1 SLLDLISF
9 FIQCSGC
16 KGVVTAEVCQS
27 REDRDVLSKMVEEL
41 DEDTA
46 EYPLVQAGPYGRW
59 FHSEFCDF
67 LSILVAQ
74 CQHNI
79 IFDSYLMN
87 TIIVLLS
94 ELSNSFI
101 RAFRHTCTLAAVKL
115 ILSLLCWNTRG
126 DLLVFLLISF
136 KLQEKRAE
144 VESMM
149 NVIIKAVFLK
159 RYRDVLPE
167 IRSICMEELG
177 LWMKLYSSLF
187 LNDSYLK
194 YIGWMMSDKVPDVRL
209 KCVFGL
215 QVLYKDPLLLPKMDL
230 FTSRFKERLISMTLD
245 KDNDVALQTMKLLV
259 LISKMSEDLL
269 APEDYKQLL
278 QFVYSSQ
285 RPLAASAG
293 ELAVAQGSDAQ
304 QDTNEE
310 ERHRLQSF
318 AKLKALLHF
327 FQESE
332 LHQHVV
338 FLVDSLW
345 DCGASLLKDWPTL
358 TSALLLDSSSNT
370 SKEINHEQAL
380 LVEILVASVR
390 QAAEG
395 PVLAGRTGAKR
406 VMSAKEKKMQNEDC
420 LKLTSHLHLVL
431 PTLLSKVFI
440 PVDTLHLQI
449 TGVELF
455 NVLILDLHS
464 DQMLLEAASRSYF
477 HLCVDETTWCST
489 ARPARDALVQNWVD
503 RLKALLKDA
512 LQVKDLLLH
521 YTSICLFCSSCSHK
535 HKSHINT
542 CNIHLTSRPCVSL
555 YQEDAVDQRLQL
567 RFFCEKS
574 HHCLSHRE
582 LGVRQQ
588 AFVGVCDVLT
598 AHSYQRQLWDS
609 LPFCPLIY
617 SLSPKLQRAL
627 LTFTCEH
634 VFVGPNNN
642 SQSRVDQIAEEQR
655 LEDLHRRRNLLA
667 AYCKLIVHGVLE
679 MSMAAEVFTQ
689 YVKYYNDFGDI
700 IKETLYRTR
709 QMDKMESAR
718 TLVLCLQQLFVQLKH
733 KQERSSRPQEA
744 VQTFTSIKELARR
757 YALTF
762 SDLVKF
768 RECVVLI
775 HRSGIEFV
783 FQDFSQTADMT
794 APPYVSYLTI
804 LSEFSSKLLKP
815 DKKTMFSY
823 LQRLTANHITDMREE
838 CWQPLAY
845 YRSSLL
851 AAAEEED
858 AASNGSSDRKGCSTN
873 RVVDNAFAVPLE
885 PPSKRRSTEGSELCT
900 NNDESEDANV
910 DIEF

>member
-1 SLLDLISF
+1 MNKACNAQSHQQETVIDDWIEAYVEDRDSSLLDLISF

-16 KGVVTAEVCQS
+16 KGKLLCVS
-27 REDRDVLSKMVEEL
+27 SLYLSHIQKTEIGFMVEEL

-370 SKEINHEQAL
+370 SKEINHEAEQAL

-449 TGVELF
+449 TVP
-455 NVLILDLHS
+455 
-464 DQMLLEAASRSYF
+464 
-477 HLCVDETTWCST
+477 CVGFVFPSPK
-489 ARPARDALVQNWVD
+489 R
-503 RLKALLKDA
+503 
-512 LQVKDLLLH
+512 
-521 YTSICLFCSSCSHK
+521 
-535 HKSHINT
+535 SHINT

-873 RVVDNAFAVPLE
+873 RVPFTRQKP
-885 PPSKRRSTEGSELCT
+885 EGKT
-900 NNDESEDANV
+900 
-910 DIEF
+910 

>member
-1 SLLDLISF
+1 KSWTCRKDRDSSLLDLISF

-115 ILSLLCWNTRG
+115 LSSLIGVSLGLSVAIENRQKLSKVQKTKTVRQKSVQQ
-126 DLLVFLLISF
+126 LERLVDVR
-136 KLQEKRAE
+136 LQEKRAE

-370 SKEINHEQAL
+370 SKEINHE
-380 LVEILVASVR
+380 ILVASVR

-449 TGVELF
+449 TVP
-455 NVLILDLHS
+455 
-464 DQMLLEAASRSYF
+464 
-477 HLCVDETTWCST
+477 CVGFVFPSPK
-489 ARPARDALVQNWVD
+489 R
-503 RLKALLKDA
+503 
-512 LQVKDLLLH
+512 
-521 YTSICLFCSSCSHK
+521 
-535 HKSHINT
+535 SHINT

-873 RVVDNAFAVPLE
+873 RVPFTRQKPEDWILSVTFSVFTGQTNKMLKLLVFPAPCLQSRLESKVGKVP
-885 PPSKRRSTEGSELCT
+885 RRSTSPR
-900 NNDESEDANV
+900 
-910 DIEF
+910 